1 VRNSVRSHDN
11 PGTPDNNP
19 GTPDSKATVHA
30 RTRYGDI
37 IIQRAAS

>member
-1 VRNSVRSHDN
+1 VRNSVPSHDN

-19 GTPDSKATVHA
+19 GTPDNKVTVHA